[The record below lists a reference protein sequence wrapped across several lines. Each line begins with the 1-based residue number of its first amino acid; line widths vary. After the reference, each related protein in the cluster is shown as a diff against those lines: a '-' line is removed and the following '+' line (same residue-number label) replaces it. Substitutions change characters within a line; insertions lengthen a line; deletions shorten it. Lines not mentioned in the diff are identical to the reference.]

1 MAKFASTLIL
11 VVAIISVQGGPVT
24 YDEIL
29 AAARQQQFDKVQEFP
44 QSETDSEDEMQLRSN
59 FGKNTEVWK
68 PSFNSVRDLK
78 PADGAHVYGEAEYS
92 FHSAS
97 NIDGKTSEEHAGH
110 KIINDDGKIEE
121 FDFTPS
127 STQFPLLSPIITS
140 LGGHSPIS
148 NDYGADYSFHH
159 VPIGVGEMSEYI
171 SGKKVDSKNKNTALS
186 ALKLPITL
194 KPERSKK
201 EEHKQRSPSEEYPDP
216 SALSEADVVHV
227 PNQAFRSDKE
237 RTDESEATQNPEPQ
251 SSDGVSNK
259 KSPEDGKVN
268 GDVDYIE
275 TTNIKTLNIE
285 TTPVVPKTPLRKA
298 VEVEHPNKNS
308 QTVDNSNNTNDF
320 QITGTVAYPKIF
332 EELFSGLSIPAEIP
346 ATGGQ
351 VLEKNNAPESLRTQS
366 DMTQKPKPLHLV
378 SQDYIKHVASAI
390 QDELEEISGNINK
403 QNKNKKSD
411 ELPYVNDLLDYR

>member
-1 MAKFASTLIL
+1 MSKFASTLIL

-159 VPIGVGEMSEYI
+159 VPVGVGEMSEYI

-186 ALKLPITL
+186 ALKLPITPISFTGVRDL
-194 KPERSKK
+194 KPEK
-201 EEHKQRSPSEEYPDP
+201 
-216 SALSEADVVHV
+216 
-227 PNQAFRSDKE
+227 
-237 RTDESEATQNPEPQ
+237 
-251 SSDGVSNK
+251 
-259 KSPEDGKVN
+259 
-268 GDVDYIE
+268 
-275 TTNIKTLNIE
+275 
-285 TTPVVPKTPLRKA
+285 
-298 VEVEHPNKNS
+298 
-308 QTVDNSNNTNDF
+308 
-320 QITGTVAYPKIF
+320 
-332 EELFSGLSIPAEIP
+332 
-346 ATGGQ
+346 GGQ
-351 VLEKNNAPESLRTQS
+351 VYGEAQYAYRSATSVNGKTTEDKGGHKIINNNGKVKEFDFTPSADQTN
-366 DMTQKPKPLHLV
+366 V
-378 SQDYIKHVASAI
+378 SFF
-390 QDELEEISGNINK
+390 
-403 QNKNKKSD
+403 
-411 ELPYVNDLLDYR
+411 